1 MNNYIQPGDV
11 LECTAPVGGVTTGVP
26 VLIGSLLV
34 IPATTVAATYKFSGQ
49 IVGVF
54 TLAKTS
60 AQAWTEGQKIYWDD
74 GNSRCDS
81 TPTVGMLIGVAA
93 AAAANP
99 SSTGQVRLNGVAP
112 DVSEGPQAAI
122 SDFTDSTGGTPSTTA
137 IADLANGSTYATD
150 HPALENNLASI
161 SAKINAIL
169 AALRAAGI
177 IST

>member
-1 MNNYIQPGDV
+1 MNIYKQPGDV
-11 LECTAPVGGVTTGVP
+11 LELTAPVGGVTKDTP
-26 VLIGSLLV
+26 VLIGSLFV
-34 IPATTVAATYKFSGQ
+34 IPAVTAAATVKFSGL
-49 IVGVF
+49 VTGVV

-81 TPTVGMLIGVAA
+81 TPTVGQLIGVAA

-99 SSTGQVRLNGVAP
+99 SATGTVRLNGAVP
-112 DVSEGPQAAI
+112 ETLEGPQAAI

-137 IADLANGSTYATD
+137 IADLADGTTYAND
-150 HPALENNLASI
+150 HAALENNLASI
-161 SAKINAIL
+161 SAKINTIL
-169 AALRAAGI
+169 AALRTAGI